1 VIIYFQPY
9 PSIVP
14 ITGSSAYNESK
25 RRLLKKEIPI
35 RTFSDWDEAAAY
47 INKAQVHVFEAIKA
61 ASARFSI

>member
-1 VIIYFQPY
+1 
-9 PSIVP
+9 VP